1 MQKDYDIEVGTMNIV
16 TRRLNRAI
24 TTQDLTILKYSRT
37 MDKANGLL

>member
-24 TTQDLTILKYSRT
+24 TTQHLTYPQI
-37 MDKANGLL
+37 